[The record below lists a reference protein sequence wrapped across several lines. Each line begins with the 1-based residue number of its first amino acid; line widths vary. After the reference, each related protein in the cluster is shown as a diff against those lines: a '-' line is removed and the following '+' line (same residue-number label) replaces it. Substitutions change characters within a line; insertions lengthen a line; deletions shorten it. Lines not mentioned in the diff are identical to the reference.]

1 MAEQVSIELL
11 SRRLAELQRENERLR
26 THSDS
31 EGLKTGGAGGTSG
44 SMDLV
49 TYRLDQ
55 YEKRAD
61 SADARMGRV
70 EDKLGAIQLT
80 LAGMA
85 TKDSIRNWGLAVI
98 AIVIAT
104 GVGMGAIMLQASGN
118 QLSAFQPGLN
128 SVQAVVSASQVTQP
142 TRTPETTP
150 AEKH

>member
-1 MAEQVSIELL
+1 
-11 SRRLAELQRENERLR
+11 
-26 THSDS
+26 
-31 EGLKTGGAGGTSG
+31 
-44 SMDLV
+44 
-49 TYRLDQ
+49 
-55 YEKRAD
+55 
-61 SADARMGRV
+61 MGRV